1 MAVGAD
7 TPGLRGDLHRLGL
20 AKIYRDILMI
30 WLKDDDPGLAKT
42 MAALDRKLRD
52 AEAMARR
59 LETPLAVLSGL
70 ARAARAFRQTR
81 RQEKSASD
89 ATAD

>member
-1 MAVGAD
+1 
-7 TPGLRGDLHRLGL
+7 
-20 AKIYRDILMI
+20 
-30 WLKDDDPGLAKT
+30 